1 MLGHYSVSQMSFSMD
16 IDKEE
21 NNTEDFKLKMQ
32 SDMDKPV
39 FMDINYQEKDYV
51 LYNEVGTQSIE
62 SNIDHNSQEKMFDQ
76 NHCNDT
82 MEDDDLSTTID
93 VVNSWDSHEAESNT
107 DEIVTNDDLRQ
118 FDVLDDLERHP
129 DQNCS
134 DMDSD
139 TNESMDS
146 DVPDEEIEAML
157 EEGNY

>member
-1 MLGHYSVSQMSFSMD
+1 MSLSMD

-21 NNTEDFKLKMQ
+21 NNTEDFQLQMQ
-32 SDMDKPV
+32 RNMEKPE
-39 FMDINYQEKDYV
+39 FMDINYQEKDD
-51 LYNEVGTQSIE
+51 LYNKDGGARSIE
-62 SNIDHNSQEKMFDQ
+62 SNIDHNNHEKMFDQ
-76 NHCNDT
+76 SHCNET
-82 MEDDDLSTTID
+82 MEDDVNLLNAAID
-93 VVNSWDSHEAESNT
+93 AVNGLDSQEAESNA
-107 DEIVTNDDLRQ
+107 DDIVTNDDLRQ

-157 EEGNY
+157 EEGNF